1 MSSATIAWAF
11 RGQQEGLP
19 GTRSGSKFLRAPIA
33 IIYPSS
39 IAAAACPIDPRRHP
53 LTLLPRACV
62 SRLTQAG
69 IDHITQPPPVDS
81 PRLLA
86 MRASSILAAFALIAA
101 TGATE
106 LTPDNWEE
114 ETIGRTVF
122 IKFLAP
128 W

>member
-1 MSSATIAWAF
+1 
-11 RGQQEGLP
+11 
-19 GTRSGSKFLRAPIA
+19 
-33 IIYPSS
+33 
-39 IAAAACPIDPRRHP
+39 
-53 LTLLPRACV
+53 
-62 SRLTQAG
+62 
-69 IDHITQPPPVDS
+69 
-81 PRLLA
+81 
-86 MRASSILAAFALIAA
+86 MRASSLLAAFALIAA

>member
-1 MSSATIAWAF
+1 MIRFDDSFIPSRVSSLGEPT
-11 RGQQEGLP
+11 
-19 GTRSGSKFLRAPIA
+19 SRAHHAHRPW
-33 IIYPSS
+33 
-39 IAAAACPIDPRRHP
+39 
-53 LTLLPRACV
+53 TL
-62 SRLTQAG
+62 
-69 IDHITQPPPVDS
+69 DS
-81 PRLLA
+81 P
-86 MRASSILAAFALIAA
+86 MRASSLLAAFALIAA